1 MRRWA
6 GARLRLRL
14 RRLRQRRKEM
24 DFRRLQVAPW
34 CSRAV
39 ATFRTSREIT
49 SRTLIGMGR
58 RMLVL
63 ESVEIGRRVRIEAE
77 IVAGA
82 GVLAGVVVVADAGA
96 GDGLEAVEAAGGMA
110 AGAVD
115 GTRTPTLIAESTAD
129 FGR

>member
-1 MRRWA
+1 
-6 GARLRLRL
+6 
-14 RRLRQRRKEM
+14 
-24 DFRRLQVAPW
+24 
-34 CSRAV
+34 
-39 ATFRTSREIT
+39 
-49 SRTLIGMGR
+49 
-58 RMLVL
+58 MLVL